1 MSLTGAMY
9 IGQSGLAAAQIGL
22 QIAGNNIANA
32 STPGYSRQV
41 GILSPIRGDS
51 SLPGMNVGRGVL
63 MKDIRRQVDDALQQ
77 RLWGASSDESAAQA
91 YQSILSQV
99 ESALGELGSNDL
111 SSEMSAFFRTWS
123 ERANQTQ
130 ANGTVV
136 QQGQKLAD
144 FLHRLR
150 SDLLGQRQSLDAG
163 LGAQVE
169 RANQLIQSIADLNGA
184 IADAEVT
191 GGTASSLRDQR
202 DQAITD
208 LSQLMDVHVV
218 EQSRQGVDVLVGSIP
233 VVSAGTPHPIELRR
247 TVENGQVS
255 AKVVVS
261 RDAQELDVSSGQ
273 IGAALSGRTDVID
286 SVLATL
292 DSVAGQ
298 LAFEVNKLHATGTNL
313 QGLTTTTGGVPLT
326 LAERTLALNDPDNR
340 SIANLPYSAANGSF
354 DVIVRERATGA
365 THTIRVRV
373 DLDGVDNTG
382 QPGTSNDTSA
392 DAIRAALDAVD
403 GIAAA
408 FTPDGKLQ
416 VNADA
421 GFDFSFANDSSG
433 AVAVLGLNSFF
444 TGTDAGSLQVRSDLL
459 GDPSLLTTGRMV
471 DGQFV
476 ENGTALQIAQL
487 QDQSL
492 AALGGR
498 TISGMWQDAAQ
509 GVGVQVAGAK
519 TAFSAAT
526 TVRQSLDTQRGSISG
541 VSIDEESVN
550 LLNFQ
555 RMYQASAKVISVADQ
570 MTQTLIQLV

>member
-111 SSEMSAFFRTWS
+111 SSEMAAFFRTWS

-247 TVENGQVS
+247 TVVNGQVS
-255 AKVVVS
+255 AKVVIS
-261 RDAQELDVSSGQ
+261 RDSQELDISSGQ

-286 SVLATL
+286 SVLTTL
-292 DSVAGQ
+292 DTVAGQ

-313 QGLTTTTGGVPLT
+313 QGLTATTGTVPLT
-326 LAERTLALNDPDNR
+326 LTERTLALNDPDNQ

-365 THTIRVRV
+365 THTVRVRV

-382 QPGTSNDTSA
+382 QPGTSNDASA
-392 DAIRAALDAVD
+392 DTIRAALDAVD
-403 GIAAA
+403 GIAAT

-416 VNADA
+416 VSADA

-487 QDQSL
+487 QDQNL

-509 GVGVQVAGAK
+509 GVGVQVSGAK

-526 TVRQSLDTQRGSISG
+526 TVRQSLDTQRAAISG